1 MYLRALAILLGVAL
15 LRGLISRFRPSLYG
29 LTFGLFF
36 VYLPLLQRIPLNLA
50 PGVNLVTLFL
60 VALLCLRP
68 AVDDLT
74 LAPSSSAFRT
84 LLFVWTTVGVFGFII
99 GLAGSIPATDLF
111 VLFKRWLDP
120 LLFSLL
126 ALRLTRREDQHFLL
140 ACMLVGYGLV
150 SLQGVREG
158 LDIGH
163 KQRIEGLIGQAN
175 ELGAFLAMYAP
186 VVLVSVLFLTKGLI
200 RLVPLGLLVLGVTA
214 LVYTESRACLL
225 ALPIGLCALLWT
237 SGRGGYGFVGLL
249 LVTVIMAFPSL
260 LPEKATERFEATY
273 KVDSFGGEQLEE
285 SAASRL
291 ELWQGA
297 LHMASEY
304 PLGIGFA
311 QFSQEIRNYAHTNKK
326 YASDAHNY
334 YLLTWAEFGIMGLI
348 VLLCLLSRMLVD
360 AWALA
365 RHGSD
370 HFARSLGLGLW
381 AGLIAAL
388 FVNFFGTR
396 LMDIQV
402 STYLWVLSAVAA
414 AARDT
419 VYEEDV
425 ETPEEGAP
433 VRENLWGLQSYS

>member
-1 MYLRALAILLGVAL
+1 MYLRILALLLGVAL
-15 LRGLISRFRPSLYG
+15 LRGLIARFRPSLYG

-36 VYLPLLQRIPLNLA
+36 LYLPLSGRIPLNLA

-60 VALLCLRP
+60 VALLCLHFR
-68 AVDDLT
+68 ANDS
-74 LAPSSSAFRT
+74 APKSPSNAFRN
-84 LLFVWTTVGVFGFII
+84 LIFAWMAVGVFGFVI

-126 ALRLTRREDQHFLL
+126 ALRLTRREDQRFLL
-140 ACMLVGYGLV
+140 ACILVGYALV

-163 KQRIEGLIGQAN
+163 KQRIEGLMGQAN
-175 ELGAFLAMYAP
+175 ELGAFLTIYAP
-186 VVLVSVLFLTKGLI
+186 AVLVSALFLSKGLI
-200 RLVPLGLLVLGVTA
+200 RLTLLGVLALGVTA

-225 ALPIGLCALLWT
+225 ALPIGLCAMLWT
-237 SGRGGYGFVGLL
+237 SGRNVYGWVGLL
-249 LVTVIMAFPSL
+249 LVTVLVAFPSV

-273 KVDSFGGEQLEE
+273 KEDSFGSEQLEE

-297 LHMASEY
+297 LRMASEY

-311 QFSQEIRNYAHTNKK
+311 QFLQEIRNYAHTNKK

-334 YLLTWAEFGIMGLI
+334 YLLTWVEFGLVGLV
-348 VLLCLLSRMLVD
+348 VLLCLLFRMLGD

-365 RHGSD
+365 RHGPD
-370 HFARSLGLGLW
+370 HFMRSLGLGLW

-414 AARDT
+414 AARDA
-419 VYEEDV
+419 VYGEDA
-425 ETPEEGAP
+425 ETPEEAAP